1 MRNENS
7 SRVGAVR
14 GEKANCSGHSN
25 LPKHPPMSN
34 DVQFSSPPSR
44 AVFDG
49 GDAITPDQVVAALMG
64 RQDFVMDGFGDLD
77 PEISAR
83 IPNVA
88 LPEMNGGLDSSH
100 ETIQFFERKQ
110 RIRLLAINMAVAIAV
125 AAIAAFLVLIS
136 INKRIPND
144 SLNLEWKV
152 VAIGRDGVDAMV
164 GGRIVNFS
172 VGSPLPSGEVLV
184 SVDHVTQTFS
194 TSNQV
199 IQLRKK

>member
-1 MRNENS
+1 M
-7 SRVGAVR
+7 G
-14 GEKANCSGHSN
+14 
-25 LPKHPPMSN
+25 N
-34 DVQFSSPPSR
+34 DVQFNTPPSS

-77 PEISAR
+77 PEISAH

-88 LPEMNGGLDSSH
+88 LPEMNGGLDSSR
-100 ETIQFFERKQ
+100 ETIEFFERKQ

-136 INKRIPND
+136 TSKIIPND

-152 VAIGRDGVDAMV
+152 VSVERDGVEVAIGGKRIAFPV
-164 GGRIVNFS
+164 GA
-172 VGSPLPSGEVLV
+172 PLPSGELLV
-184 SVDHVTQTFS
+184 SVEPAAQAFS